1 MVKLKETRHFMHK
14 VRGNYS
20 SCTGRSSENICS
32 NSGGVLCSDIV
43 GMFGTLSLGVFVPEM
58 EQSLLNLQLKYHVL
72 PLGGLMIM
80 ILLPQLLPPQVAA

>member
-1 MVKLKETRHFMHK
+1 
-14 VRGNYS
+14 
-20 SCTGRSSENICS
+20 
-32 NSGGVLCSDIV
+32 
-43 GMFGTLSLGVFVPEM
+43 MFGTLSLGVFVPEM